1 MRRKYIVKAKSV
13 WSKRKRELLNHA
25 LQYAFWELNLYKLD
39 VHIIF
44 RLVGTQYAPGS
55 CTNAG
60 NSRYIVHIDGYQ
72 DEHDIVETL
81 FHELQHVVQYA
92 LGYLQDEEEDRVY
105 WLGSWYTGDFQ
116 DTDSLEY
123 WNAPWEVEAR
133 EVAMYTQKNYYQS

>member
-13 WSKRKRELLNHA
+13 WNKRKRELLNHA

-39 VHIIF
+39 VQIII
-44 RLVGTQYAPGS
+44 RLVGTRYAPGS

-60 NSRYIVHIDGYQ
+60 NNRYIVHIDGYQ

-81 FHELQHVVQYA
+81 FHELQHVIQYA
-92 LGYLQDEEEDRVY
+92 LGYLRDEDETRVY

-116 DTDSLEY
+116 DTESTEY

-133 EVAMYTQKNYYQS
+133 EVAKKLQKNYYQS